1 MNTDELPEDTR
12 IGRTALLV
20 SNLAE
25 MTEFYQRVVGLSV
38 LDQSTTVS
46 VLGTGETPLLVLEE
60 ANTLPES
67 GPTAGLFHTAFR
79 VPSRAALGDALG
91 RIREHSRLSGATD
104 HRVSEA
110 LYFTDPEGN
119 SVEIYRDFPKAE
131 WPIADDG
138 NIRIGND
145 PIDID
150 GIEDAAEGE
159 TQAPAGTD
167 IGHVHLEVSSLE
179 AFRELYVG
187 TLGFG
192 VKTAFPNAYFVS
204 AGQYHHHIAANT
216 WHHRTKPRSGSG
228 LSWFEVVLPEQA
240 ALEALRDRLAASQ
253 WTVTETDEGISVT
266 DTDEIEIRFR
276 WDTAST

>member
-1 MNTDELPEDTR
+1 MNTDELPDETR

-20 SNLAE
+20 SDLEE

-46 VLGTGETPLLVLEE
+46 VIGAGDTPLLVLEE
-60 ANTLPES
+60 ANTLPRT

-91 RIREHSRLSGATD
+91 RIREYSRLSGATD

-119 SVEIYRDFPKAE
+119 GVEIYRDFPKAE

-138 NIRIGND
+138 TIRIGND
-145 PIDID
+145 SIDID
-150 GIEDAAEGE
+150 GIEDEAEGGTE
-159 TQAPAGTD
+159 APPGTD

-179 AFRELYVG
+179 AFRELYVD
-187 TLGFG
+187 TLGFE
-192 VKTAFPNAYFVS
+192 VKAAFPNAYFVS
-204 AGQYHHHIAANT
+204 AGRYHHHIAANT
-216 WHHRTKPRSGSG
+216 WQHRTNPRSGSG
-228 LSWFEVVLPEQA
+228 LSWFEVVLPEQS
-240 ALEALRDRLAASQ
+240 ALEALRDRLAPSQ
-253 WTVTETDEGISVT
+253 WTVTEREEGILVT
-266 DTDEIEIRFR
+266 DTDGIEIRFR
-276 WDTAST
+276 

>member
-1 MNTDELPEDTR
+1 MKTDGLPEETR

-20 SNLAE
+20 TDLAE

-38 LDQSTTVS
+38 LDQSTTTS
-46 VLGTGETPLLVLEE
+46 VLGAGGTPLLVLEE
-60 ANTLPES
+60 AETLPES

-91 RIREHSRLSGATD
+91 RIRDHSRLSGATD

-110 LYFTDPEGN
+110 LYCTDPDGN
-119 SVEIYRDFPKAE
+119 GVEIYRDFPGAE

-167 IGHVHLEVSSLE
+167 IGHVHLEVSATE
-179 AFRELYVG
+179 TFRELYVD
-187 TLGFG
+187 TLGFA
-192 VKTAFPNAYFVS
+192 VKTAFENAYFVS

-216 WHHRTKPRSGSG
+216 WHGRTKPRSGSG

-240 ALEALRDRLAASQ
+240 ALEALRDRLAASR

-266 DTDEIEIRFR
+266 DTDEIEVRFR
-276 WDTAST
+276 LEKESD